1 MVIESLVNPA
11 KAEGRPWEMFF
22 LGFLYASIAVFLS
35 LWIFHDYASLVMVF
49 LTVFASIPV
58 VYMLIAI
65 EERKDASAKSEK
77 SLLKEHSKALA
88 VLIFLFLGYTVAF
101 SLWFVVLPE
110 STVTNMF
117 NVQLETIRSINAGAV
132 TTFSAGTG
140 FVMQIFSN
148 NIKVMIFT
156 IMFAFLFGA
165 GGIFI
170 LTWNASVIA
179 AAIGTFIRS
188 NVASYADA
196 AGLGKLT
203 GYFHIGSIGL
213 MRYMIH
219 GIPEILAYFAAGLA
233 GGIISVAVIRHD
245 FGSKNFNKI
254 LFVSLDLLV
263 IAILVLF
270 IAALI
275 EVFIT
280 PVLF

>member
-1 MVIESLVNPA
+1 MVIENLVNPA

-22 LGFLYASIAVFLS
+22 LGFLYSSVAVFLS
-35 LWIFHDYASLVMVF
+35 LWIFQDYSSLVMVF

-58 VYMLIAI
+58 VYTLIAI
-65 EERKDASAKSEK
+65 EEKKDTSDRSERF
-77 SLLKEHSKALA
+77 LLKEHSKALA
-88 VLIFLFLGYTVAF
+88 VFIFLFLGYTVAF

-110 STVTNMF
+110 NTVTNMF
-117 NVQLETIRSINAGAV
+117 NVQLETIRSINAGV
-132 TTFSAGTG
+132 TSFSAGSG

-148 NIKVMIFT
+148 NIKVMIFC

-165 GGIFI
+165 GAIFI

-179 AAIGTFIRS
+179 AAIGTFIRT
-188 NVASYADA
+188 NVASYAEST
-196 AGLGKLT
+196 GLGKLT

-219 GIPEILAYFAAGLA
+219 GIPEILAYFTAGLA

-254 LFVSLDLLV
+254 LFDSMDLIV

-270 IAALI
+270 VAALI

>member
-1 MVIESLVNPA
+1 MVIENLVNPA

-22 LGFLYASIAVFLS
+22 LGFLYSSVAVFLS
-35 LWIFHDYASLVMVF
+35 LWIFQDYSSLVMVF

-58 VYMLIAI
+58 VYTLIAI
-65 EERKDASAKSEK
+65 EEKKDTSDRSERF
-77 SLLKEHSKALA
+77 LLKEHSKALA
-88 VLIFLFLGYTVAF
+88 VFIFLFLGYTVAF

-110 STVTNMF
+110 NTVTNMF
-117 NVQLETIRSINAGAV
+117 NVQLETIRSINAGV
-132 TTFSAGTG
+132 TSFSAGSG

-148 NIKVMIFT
+148 NIKVMIFC

-165 GGIFI
+165 GAIFI

-179 AAIGTFIRS
+179 AAIGTFIRT
-188 NVASYADA
+188 NVASYAEST
-196 AGLGKLT
+196 GLGKLT

-254 LFVSLDLLV
+254 LFDSMDLIV

-270 IAALI
+270 VAALI